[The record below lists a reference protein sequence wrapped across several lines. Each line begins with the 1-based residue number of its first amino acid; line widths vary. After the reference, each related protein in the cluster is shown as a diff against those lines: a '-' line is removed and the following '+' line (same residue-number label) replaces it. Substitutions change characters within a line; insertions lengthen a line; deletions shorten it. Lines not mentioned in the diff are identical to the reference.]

1 MIYTVV
7 SYKKLVKEEED
18 LQEIR
23 YQDIIENIKK
33 LVKES
38 DIKQGAIARRAGFTD
53 QSFSDMMNGRK
64 LLRAEYIPQIA
75 IALGKTVNEIYG
87 IKETEQESIK
97 KGA

>member
-1 MIYTVV
+1 M
-7 SYKKLVKEEED
+7 
-18 LQEIR
+18 QEIK
-23 YQDIIENIKK
+23 YEQIIENIKK

-53 QSFSDMMNGRK
+53 QSFSDMMYGRK

-75 IALGKTVNEIYG
+75 AALGETINEIYG
-87 IKETEQESIK
+87 VENTKDSIK

>member
-1 MIYTVV
+1 MIYTEVN
-7 SYKKLVKEEED
+7 YKKLVKEERK
-18 LQEIR
+18 LQEIK
-23 YQDIIENIKK
+23 YEQIIENIKR

-53 QSFSDMMNGRK
+53 QSFSDMMYGRK

-75 IALGKTVNEIYG
+75 AALGKTINEIYG
-87 IKETEQESIK
+87 VENTKDSIK